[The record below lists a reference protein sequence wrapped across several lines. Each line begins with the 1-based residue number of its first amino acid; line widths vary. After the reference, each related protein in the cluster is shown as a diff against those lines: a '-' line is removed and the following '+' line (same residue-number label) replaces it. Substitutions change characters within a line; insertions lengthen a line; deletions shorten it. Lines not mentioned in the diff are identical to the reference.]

1 MSGTTASEVH
11 TVCSMLMCQWTAMP
25 PRRRATGDTRGR
37 RGGSIYERRILRRWA
52 WDLYSTGFVDQ
63 WGWGPLAIV
72 AFLLP
77 NKANPRWP
85 CSSSNARFH
94 FHSLIQL
101 QCTYVGCDLHFI
113 YQQLRSNSVT
123 IQSTS
128 SVERPGWGTES
139 PPAWWQSNWPSYF
152 PPFLWVLIIL

>member
-1 MSGTTASEVH
+1 MSCVQCLCANEQQLLPEGVLQETQDREE
-11 TVCSMLMCQWTAMP
+11 
-25 PRRRATGDTRGR
+25 
-37 RGGSIYERRILRRWA
+37 ERVWETNSRSWA
-52 WDLYSTGFVDQ
+52 WDLYSTGLVNTSRRWEPSATVVFKR
-63 WGWGPLAIV
+63 LAGLINI
-72 AFLLP
+72 LLP
-77 NKANPRWP
+77 NNANPIARL
-85 CSSSNARFH
+85 CSSRFH